1 MKRSFF
7 IVTLCALITCS
18 ASASGDLA
26 DKYFTGKN
34 PEFNTSERKAIDLAN
49 KWSEGASPDLHPMA
63 GSNGSVKYLYGV
75 QRPSIVCAVL
85 QVCDVALQPGEQVNS
100 INIGD
105 STRWSVEPAITG
117 LPPNE
122 IQHLIIK
129 PMDVGLET
137 SLVVTT
143 NRRAYHLRLRSHRSE
158 YMPHISFTY
167 PEESMAKWDELR
179 RRQMRERTER
189 TIPDTGEYLG
199 NLSFDYELLGSAKW
213 KPVRVYNDGTKTILE
228 MPKAMETSEAPTLLV
243 LRNDNDTLGD
253 EETAIVNYRIQ
264 ANRYI
269 VDTVFDRAILI
280 SGVGNNQ
287 QRITIN
293 RGQK

>member
-1 MKRSFF
+1 MNKSFF
-7 IVTLCALITCS
+7 IATLSALLTCS
-18 ASASGDLA
+18 AYASGDLA

-34 PEFNTSERKAIDLAN
+34 PELNSHERKAIEISN
-49 KWSEGASPDLHPMA
+49 KWSEGTDSDLHPMA

-117 LPPNE
+117 VPPNE

-158 YMPHISFTY
+158 YMPHIAFTY
-167 PEESMAKWDELR
+167 PEDSMAKWDEIR
-179 RRQMRERTER
+179 RKQLRERTER

-199 NLSFDYELLGSAKW
+199 NLNFDYELIGSAKW
-213 KPVRVYNDGTKTILE
+213 KPVRVYNDGKKTILE
-228 MPKAMETSEAPTLLV
+228 MPKALETSEAPTLLI
-243 LRNDNDTLGD
+243 LRNDSETLGD

-280 SGVGNNQ
+280 SGVGTNQ
-287 QRITIN
+287 QRITIT

>member
-7 IVTLCALITCS
+7 IVTLCALITSS

-34 PEFNTSERKAIDLAN
+34 PEFNTSERKAIDIAN

-243 LRNDNDTLGD
+243 LRNDTLGD

-269 VDTVFDRAILI
+269 VDTAFDRAILI